1 MIDRRRAL
9 IVAIVCGLGVPHVL
23 AAQDAKPGKIARIG
37 RLSPLSA
44 TADVPNMEAFRKG
57 LRDLGWVEGRTFA
70 VESRF
75 ADGKPERLPELAAQL
90 VRESVDVI
98 LVGSTPGTLAAMKAT
113 RTIPIVMVT
122 TTRQPCEPVN
132 PSLTLLDDGP
142 SERRSP

>member
-9 IVAIVCGLGVPHVL
+9 IVAIVCGVLGAPRML

-44 TADVPNMEAFRKG
+44 TADVPNMEVFRKG

-75 ADGKPERLPELAAQL
+75 ADGKPERLPDHRALAAENRRGVQRTRPDGRQGL
-90 VRESVDVI
+90 GHVRLAQARSVSVSDTGQED
-98 LVGSTPGTLAAMKAT
+98 GSSAFSIIALFA
-113 RTIPIVMVT
+113 
-122 TTRQPCEPVN
+122 
-132 PSLTLLDDGP
+132 
-142 SERRSP
+142 